1 MKKMKFLLVFVV
13 TLFMTGCVKMNATM
27 KINKDK
33 SMDYEIIMAVDD
45 SLMQGSTSTVID
57 EKEMEE
63 AKKNGFTI
71 EDYTEDSMKGYK
83 MTKHIKNI
91 DSVSSKD
98 SIESSID
105 AGSESEYLFTVKKG
119 FFKNTYTAKLTSDST
134 DSLNDYMSDDDTS
147 LDDTSDD
154 DWSFDDE
161 DETTLDDEDETI
173 LDDED
178 ETTLDDE
185 DETTLDDEDE
195 TTLDDETDYSKYMS
209 NFDMKFEVNLPY
221 KAKSNN
227 ASEVTNGG
235 KKLTWNLMELNDDKA
250 IEFEFAIY
258 NITNIAI
265 VGGIA
270 LALIILI
277 IIIVFKNKKKKSN
290 NIDQNSAINNQP
302 KPVRVME
309 QPTVQPEPVQVNPY
323 VQQNIV
329 SEQNI
334 NNTVETNNEQT
345 NNIQN

>member
-161 DETTLDDEDETI
+161 DETTLDDE
-173 LDDED
+173 
-178 ETTLDDE
+178 
-185 DETTLDDEDE
+185 
-195 TTLDDETDYSKYMS
+195 TDYSKYMS

-302 KPVRVME
+302 KPVQVME